1 MAATASWTY
10 SVQVH
15 KYLQSM
21 NEPKKSYDLNSI
33 LHEISGSMGNFGT
46 VLPIVLGAAL
56 VSEVDLGPALLF
68 FGVWYIVMG
77 IQYGIPMSVEPMKA
91 IGAIAIAEELTSGEL
106 AASGMILGA
115 ALLALGLFR
124 GFKRLQG
131 LIPESVVRGVQ
142 LGLGLIL
149 LKTSLG
155 FISQDL
161 FFSAA
166 SIGIVLLFLVAKS
179 QRGLPDLSTLVVFGV
194 GIGYGLFA
202 KGAPEIQT
210 FSIGLLPFPDI
221 ADFLWSGWHLV
232 LPQIPLALTNAT
244 VAAALTA
251 EDLFKKKIEPDQL
264 CVTMGVMN
272 LVSVP
277 FGGFPMCHGAGGLA
291 AHRRFGAET
300 GIATVIGGVILLFVA
315 FFFASPDALA
325 LLPIGLFGALLLFVA
340 LELARCGLKTEAP
353 LLTGSMAVLALFT
366 NVGVAVLF
374 GILMAE
380 VQKRRSRADRN

>member
-1 MAATASWTY
+1 MNKPEKPY
-10 SVQVH
+10 S
-15 KYLQSM
+15 S
-21 NEPKKSYDLNSI
+21 NAI
-33 LHEISGSMGNFGT
+33 LHEISGSMGNFAT

-77 IQYGIPMSVEPMKA
+77 IHYGIPMSVEPMKA
-91 IGAIAIAEELTSGEL
+91 IGAIAIAEELTSGEI
-106 AASGMILGA
+106 AASGLILGA

-124 GFKRLQG
+124 GFGRLQG

-161 FFSAA
+161 YFSSI
-166 SIGIVLLFLVAKS
+166 SIGIVLIFLVAKS
-179 QRGLPDLSTLVVFGV
+179 RRNLPDLSILVVFAI
-194 GIGYGLFA
+194 GIGYGVFSR
-202 KGAPEIQT
+202 GAPEIQMI
-210 FSIGLLPFPDI
+210 SISRVPVPDI

-251 EDLFKKKIEPDQL
+251 QDLFKKRIKPDQL
-264 CVTMGVMN
+264 CVSMGVMN
-272 LVSVP
+272 LISVP

-291 AHRRFGAET
+291 AHRRFGAKT
-300 GIATVIGGVILLFVA
+300 GLATVIGGVILLVVA
-315 FFFASPDALA
+315 FFFAGPEALA

-340 LELARCGLKTEAP
+340 LELGRCGLRTDAP
-353 LLTGSMAVLALFT
+353 LLTGSMALLALFT
-366 NVGVAVLF
+366 NVGVAFIF
-374 GILMAE
+374 GIVLAE
-380 VQKRRSRADRN
+380 VMKR

>member
-1 MAATASWTY
+1 
-10 SVQVH
+10 
-15 KYLQSM
+15 
-21 NEPKKSYDLNSI
+21 
-33 LHEISGSMGNFGT
+33 MGNFAT

-77 IQYGIPMSVEPMKA
+77 IHYGIPMSVEPMKA
-91 IGAIAIAEELTSGEL
+91 IGAIAIAGELTSGEI

-124 GFKRLQG
+124 GFRRLQG

-149 LKTSLG
+149 LRTSLG

-161 FFSAA
+161 YFSSI
-166 SIGIVLLFLVAKS
+166 SIGIVLIFLVAKS
-179 QRGLPDLSTLVVFGV
+179 RRNLPDLSILVVFAI
-194 GIGYGLFA
+194 GIGYGVFSR
-202 KGAPEIQT
+202 GAPEIQMI
-210 FSIGLLPFPDI
+210 SISRVPVPDI

-251 EDLFKKKIEPDQL
+251 QDLFKKRIKPDQL
-264 CVTMGVMN
+264 CVSMGVMN
-272 LVSVP
+272 LISVP

-291 AHRRFGAET
+291 AHRRFGAKT
-300 GIATVIGGVILLFVA
+300 GLATVIGGVILLVVA
-315 FFFASPDALA
+315 FFFAGPEALA

-340 LELARCGLKTEAP
+340 LELGRCGLRTDAP
-353 LLTGSMAVLALFT
+353 LLTGSMALLALFT
-366 NVGVAVLF
+366 NVGVAFIF
-374 GILMAE
+374 GIVLAE
-380 VQKRRSRADRN
+380 VMKR